1 MGSRVIAAQ
10 ARIGVEI
17 RVRGTVQGVGF
28 RPNVWRLARAC
39 AIVGDVRNDAG
50 GVFIRALGE
59 APAIERFV
67 ALLRDDAP
75 PLARIA
81 SIEVGP
87 ATAPI
92 ATNTFAIVASDGG
105 RASTA
110 IAPDAAVCAT
120 CRDEVLDPFLRRYR
134 YPFANCTHCGPR
146 LSIVR
151 RVPYDRALTTM
162 APFPSCAECS
172 AEYED
177 PSDRRFHAQPIACH
191 RCGPRATLERM
202 DGAVVTFDM
211 HSMLDDVDA
220 VRSLLQKGSI
230 VAIKG
235 IGGFH
240 LACDATNAT
249 AVAMLRA
256 RKVREEKP
264 FALMA
269 YDIATIRRYC
279 TVSAA
284 EEALLASSAGPI
296 VLLAADG
303 PERLPE
309 SIAPAMTTLGF
320 MLAPT
325 PLHVLLLRR
334 MGRPVVM
341 TSGNRSNEPQAIEN
355 DDARARLGTI
365 ADYALFN
372 DRAIAN
378 RVDDSVVRIVSDVP
392 RVLRRARGYAPAPIA
407 LPPGFEGAP
416 DLIALGAELKSTFCL
431 VVDGAAVLSQHQ
443 GDLEDAATYDDFLHN
458 LALYEG
464 LFERAPALLAVD
476 RHPGYRSTA
485 YGRER
490 AERDGLP
497 LVEIQHHHA
506 HIASVLVEA
515 GRPLD
520 APPVLGIALD
530 GLGYGDDGELWGGEF
545 LVADYRGFRRVGTFK
560 PVALLGGARAMRE
573 PWRNTYA
580 HLMAELGWPEFAM
593 NFEELELYAYLA
605 AKPRA
610 TLDGMLARDVNVP
623 RASSCGRLFDAVA
636 AALGLARERATF
648 EGQAAM
654 LLEAI
659 VDRDAFANEPPDF
672 DYPLALPRI
681 GGRGLPY
688 IEPLGMWRAILG
700 DLILKTPP
708 GVIAARFHRSLARA
722 IAAMAVAVTTGEY
735 AGDTP
740 PDTVALSG
748 GCFQNA
754 ILFEAVN
761 ARLEAAGFTV
771 IANSR
776 VPANDGGIALGQ
788 AAIAAATGIL
798 ARSGASAPHESTV
811 P

>member
-1 MGSRVIAAQ
+1 MIAAET
-10 ARIGVEI
+10 RVGVEI

-39 AIVGDVRNDAG
+39 AIVGDVRNDPD

-59 APAIERFV
+59 PDAIERFV
-67 ALLRDDAP
+67 TLLRDDAP

-81 SIEVGP
+81 SIEVST
-87 ATAPI
+87 ATQPI
-92 ATNTFAIVASDGG
+92 ATERFAIVASVGG
-105 RASTA
+105 RVRTQ
-110 IAPDAAVCAT
+110 IAPDAAICTT
-120 CRDEVLDPFLRRYR
+120 CRDEVLDPFQRRYR

-146 LSIVR
+146 LSIVT
-151 RVPYDRALTTM
+151 RVPYDRPLTTM
-162 APFPSCAECS
+162 AAFALCAECS
-172 AEYED
+172 AEYAD

-191 RCGPRATLERM
+191 RCGPRAKLERM

-220 VRSLLQKGSI
+220 ARSLLQKGSI

-235 IGGFH
+235 IGGFQ

-249 AVAMLRA
+249 AVAALRT

-269 YDIATIRRYC
+269 YDLATIRRYC
-279 TVSAA
+279 TVTST
-284 EEALLASSAGPI
+284 EEALLTSSAAPI

-309 SIAPAMTTLGF
+309 TIAPGLTTLGF
-320 MLAPT
+320 MLPPT
-325 PLHVLLLRR
+325 PLHVLLTRR

-355 DDARARLGTI
+355 DDARARLGAI
-365 ADYALFN
+365 AEYSLVN

-378 RVDDSVVRIVSDVP
+378 RVDDSVVRVVAGVP
-392 RVLRRARGYAPAPIA
+392 RVLRRARGYAPSPIA
-407 LPPGFEGAP
+407 LPPGFERAP

-443 GDLEDAATYDDFLHN
+443 GDLEDAATYDDYRHN

-464 LFERAPALLAVD
+464 LFDRAPALLAVD
-476 RHPGYRSTA
+476 RHPGYRSTG
-485 YGRER
+485 YGHER
-490 AERDGLP
+490 AKRDGLP
-497 LVEIQHHHA
+497 LVEVQHHHA

-515 GRPLD
+515 GRPLG

-545 LVADYRGFRRVGTFK
+545 LIADYAGFRRVGTFK
-560 PVALLGGARAMRE
+560 PVALLGGAQAMRE

-593 NFEELELYAYLA
+593 NFEDLELYEFLA
-605 AKPRA
+605 TKPRA
-610 TLDGMLARDVNVP
+610 TLDGMLARNVNSP

-659 VDRDAFANEPPDF
+659 VDRDALEREPDDF
-672 DYPLALPRI
+672 DYPFPIPRS

-688 IEPLGMWRAILG
+688 LEPLGMWRAILG
-700 DLILKTPP
+700 DLIVKTPA
-708 GVIAARFHRSLARA
+708 GVIAARFHRSLARG

-735 AGDTP
+735 ADGTP

-754 ILFEAVN
+754 ILFEAVR
-761 ARLEAAGFTV
+761 ARVEAAGFAV
-771 IANSR
+771 IANAR

-788 AAIAAATGIL
+788 AAVAAATTIL
-798 ARSGASAPHESTV
+798 ARPGASASQKGTV